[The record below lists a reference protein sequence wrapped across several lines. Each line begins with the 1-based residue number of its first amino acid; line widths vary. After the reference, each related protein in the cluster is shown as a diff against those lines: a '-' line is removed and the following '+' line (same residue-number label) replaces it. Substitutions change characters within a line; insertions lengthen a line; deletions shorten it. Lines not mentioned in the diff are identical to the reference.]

1 MALDKAKALKAF
13 KADKALNHQSFKK
26 KVLAL
31 IELLTYHHIIVT
43 LLKLN
48 LQWTEI
54 DCKYFGLLRN

>member
-1 MALDKAKALKAF
+1 MALDKAKALEAF

-26 KVLAL
+26 KVLAV
-31 IELLTYHHIIVT
+31 IELLTYHDIIVT